1 MSSRNLLLILFSVAL
16 SGFAQVAFKFG
27 VSTAPVR
34 AAMANGTPWSLMREF
49 AQSPAVIAGLAMYGV
64 GTLVW
69 LNVLARMD
77 LSLAYPFVGLSF
89 LLTAL
94 LGHYLF
100 QEAFHTGGFL
110 GTALVIAGVV
120 LVARS

>member
-1 MSSRNLLLILFSVAL
+1 MSAPVFLLILLSVSL
-16 SGFAQVAFKFG
+16 SGFAQVSFKLG
-27 VSTAPVR
+27 VSSAATQ
-34 AAMANGTPWSLMREF
+34 AAMASGSIPSVLLAF

-64 GTLVW
+64 GTLIW
-69 LNVLARMD
+69 LNVLSRMD
-77 LSLAYPFVGLSF
+77 LSQAYPFVGLSF

-94 LGHYLF
+94 LGYFLF
-100 QEAFHTGGFL
+100 HEPFHPGRIA

>member
-1 MSSRNLLLILFSVAL
+1 MSGRNLALILFSVAL

-27 VSTAPVR
+27 VSTAAVR
-34 AAMANGTPWSLMREF
+34 AALAAGSPGPVLLAF
-49 AQSPAVIAGLAMYGV
+49 AQSPAVVAGLAMYGV

-69 LNVLARMD
+69 LNVLARME

-89 LLTAL
+89 LLTAV

-100 QEAFHTGGFL
+100 HEVFHAGRIM
-110 GTALVIAGVV
+110 GTALVIAGII